1 MILHDN
7 ILLIKIFK
15 PTYASVV
22 NVRKISRCL
31 TSAFCGHLQTE
42 FVIHVGCYLIR
53 QWSVIYRIYLGARA
67 SPLSSVYTYRAQ
79 TSHTRG

>member
-31 TSAFCGHLQTE
+31 TSEFCGHLQTE
-42 FVIHVGCYLIR
+42 FLIHVGCYLIR
-53 QWSVIYRIYLGARA
+53 QWSVIYRIYLGAGP
-67 SPLSSVYTYRAQ
+67 SLLQ
-79 TSHTRG
+79 FIHTGHTHITH